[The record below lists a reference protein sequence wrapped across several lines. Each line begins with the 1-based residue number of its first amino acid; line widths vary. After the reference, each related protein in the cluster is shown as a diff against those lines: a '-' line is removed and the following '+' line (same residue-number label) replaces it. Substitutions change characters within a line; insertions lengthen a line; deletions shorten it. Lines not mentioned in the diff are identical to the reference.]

1 MSINNSNLE
10 DLYQLTKECPMCAET
25 VKAEALICRFCRHE
39 FVEDE
44 KA

>member
-25 VKAEALICRFCRHE
+25 IKVKAIIWRFCGHKFE
-39 FVEDE
+39 PDTI
-44 KA
+44 A